1 MMSAKDQE
9 IINFQLFWKSQRLLS
24 C

>member
-1 MMSAKDQE
+1 MSAKDQE

>member
-1 MMSAKDQE
+1 MMSSKDQE